1 MSVVNVRIQKKFASA
16 KKQQFNL
23 DVQFSSPPGVTVI
36 FGPSGS
42 GKTTVL
48 QCIAG
53 LLPPDSG
60 LISIAGEI
68 FYDSARKLDNPVQS
82 RQVGY
87 VFQDLALFPHM
98 SVARNIG
105 FGVRVNGT
113 EKPRLIGNALERFRI
128 ASLAHHRPAEISGG
142 EKQRVALARALVSQ
156 PRLLLL
162 DEPFSALDD
171 ELKRGIISDLKRW
184 LLDNAVPVLFVTH
197 DRDEACALGDRVLL
211 LKNGTIAGEGGVQEI
226 IGTSQPGRVA

>member
-1 MSVVNVRIQKKFASA
+1 MNVVNVRIQKKFASA
-16 KKQQFNL
+16 KRQQFNL
-23 DVQFSSPPGVTVI
+23 DVQFSTPSGVTVI

-53 LLPPDSG
+53 LAAPDSG
-60 LISIAGEI
+60 SISIAGET
-68 FYDSARKLDNPVQS
+68 FYDSARKLDNSVQS

-98 SVARNIG
+98 SVARNVG

-113 EKPRLIGNALERFRI
+113 EKPRVIGNALERFRI
-128 ASLAHHRPAEISGG
+128 APLAHHRPGEISGG

-171 ELKRGIISDLKRW
+171 ELKGGIISDLKRW

-211 LKNGTIAGEGGVQEI
+211 LKNGSIAGEGGVEEM
-226 IGTSQPGRVA
+226 IGASASGQVA